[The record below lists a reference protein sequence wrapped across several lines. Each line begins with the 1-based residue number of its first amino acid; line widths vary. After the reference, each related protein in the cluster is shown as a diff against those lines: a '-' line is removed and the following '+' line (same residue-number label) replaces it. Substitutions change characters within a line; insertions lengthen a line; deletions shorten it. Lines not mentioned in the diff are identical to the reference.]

1 MTIPELKELN
11 EQIPSMDCTALQCA
25 LRGTVSQLT
34 EILSAMET
42 SSEAQ
47 KEMLRQ
53 FQEMKETCKTQKR
66 EIDRLNRLVNRL
78 SGQLCIEKHTIF
90 GRKTEQ
96 ADDVTHSVL
105 SGAVPE
111 DPVSDT
117 QHADETAAPD
127 TDASAPVQRKRKS

>member
-78 SGQLCIEKHTIF
+78 SG
-90 GRKTEQ
+90 
-96 ADDVTHSVL
+96 
-105 SGAVPE
+105 
-111 DPVSDT
+111 
-117 QHADETAAPD
+117 
-127 TDASAPVQRKRKS
+127 

>member
-25 LRGTVSQLT
+25 LRETVSQLT

-53 FQEMKETCKTQKR
+53 FQEMKETCKTQKH

-78 SGQLCIEKHTIF
+78 SGQLCIEKTRSSGENRAG
-90 GRKTEQ
+90 GRRY
-96 ADDVTHSVL
+96 
-105 SGAVPE
+105 
-111 DPVSDT
+111 T
-117 QHADETAAPD
+117 QRPFRR
-127 TDASAPVQRKRKS
+127 SARRSCKRYPARG